1 MAAIKFFRETALPA
15 IPVADAVYFIANPA
29 TPDHLEVYV
38 ANSAGVVKRAPTT
51 ADITAQVNTAIA
63 QAGNLSVVANIA
75 ARNALS
81 PASPVLV
88 LVRDATGDA
97 TVQAGAA
104 TYVYDFANTVWVKVN
119 EFESLDINLDWA
131 GITNKPT
138 STVAAIDAAVV
149 ASHTHLNKTQLD
161 SIGQDANSNLTY
173 GGNLPHAGW
182 DSVGW

>member
-38 ANSAGVVKRAPTT
+38 ANSAGVVKRAPTQ
-51 ADITAQVNTAIA
+51 ADITAQISTAIA
-63 QAGNLSVVANIA
+63 QAGNLTVVADIA
-75 ARNALS
+75 ARDAMAPS
-81 PASPVLV
+81 SPVLV
-88 LVRDATGDA
+88 LVRNATGDA

-119 EFESLDINLDWA
+119 EFESMDINLDWA
-131 GITNKPT
+131 GISNKPT
-138 STVAAIDAAVV
+138 STVAAIDAAVL
-149 ASHTHLNKTQLD
+149 ASHSHANKTQLD
-161 SIGQDANSNLTY
+161 AIGQDGSGNLTY